1 MFLIEVK
8 GVVQGVGFRP
18 FIYRLAKEYNLN
30 GSVSNSSNGV
40 EIYIDSHIEIVE
52 SFIDSIHNRLPSLAE
67 IDSIDIEEVE
77 HKNFVDFK
85 IIENSNSGDV
95 SADIPADIS
104 ICKECEAELFDPTN
118 RRFGYPFITCTDCG
132 VRYSIIYDLPYDRE
146 NTSMKFFNM
155 CKVCREEYNNP
166 LDRRYHA
173 QPIGCW
179 DCGAT
184 LSLWSRDGEL
194 IVNSREL
201 IDRAVELIL
210 DGNILALKG
219 VGGYHLLCDATNE
232 DAIMRL
238 RERKKRVSKPFAVMV
253 KDVEMAHKL
262 AKIDKV
268 EEEILTSKE
277 RPIVLL
283 DAYKNILPSIVSP
296 NISRIGLFLPYT
308 PIHLLILQKLNR
320 PLIATSANISDEPI
334 ATDFESVK
342 RLSDIYDY
350 LIEHNRDIVNG
361 CDDSVVMVV
370 KDRVIFIRRAR
381 GYTPIS
387 IKLPFRLER
396 KLLAVGAN
404 QKSTVAIGFDNRVI
418 LSPHIGDLESIAS
431 INYFKENIQNLQR
444 IYRFE
449 PEVVIYDKHP
459 NYESSRYAK
468 SLDIERREIQHH
480 YAHILSVM
488 AERSITQRVLG
499 VSFDGTGY
507 GDDGNLW
514 GGEFMVC
521 DYGDYDRV
529 YHFRYFRLLGGAK
542 AIREPKRVALSLL
555 FDIYG
560 EDSFELDNPTI
571 NAFTKSELRSQY
583 ILWEKGL
590 NSPLSSSVGR
600 LFDAV
605 ASLTDISQTISF
617 EGESGMKMEEYYETS
632 ITSYYSFTIED
643 GIIDIL
649 PMVEEIIEERS
660 QSVAIS
666 KFFNTL
672 VEILYIIYK
681 KYNLPLVLSGGVF
694 QNRVLLRL
702 ILDKIPT
709 AVVPNRL
716 PPNDGG
722 IALGQIVGTI

>member
-1 MFLIEVK
+1 LFLIEVK

-67 IDSIDIEEVE
+67 IDFIDIEEVE
-77 HKNFVDFK
+77 YKNFIDFK

-146 NTSMKFFNM
+146 KTSMKFFKM
-155 CKVCREEYNNP
+155 CKVCIEEYNNP

-194 IVNSREL
+194 LVNSREL

-238 RERKKRVSKPFAVMV
+238 RERKKRISKPFAVMV
-253 KDVEMAHKL
+253 KDIEMAHKL

-268 EEEILTSKE
+268 EEEILTSKK

-342 RLSDIYDY
+342 RLSGIYDY

-387 IKLPFRLER
+387 IKLPLRLER

-617 EGESGMKMEEYYETS
+617 EGESGMKMEEYYEKS

-649 PMVEEIIEERS
+649 PMVEKIIEERS

-722 IALGQIVGTI
+722 IALGQIIGTI